1 MNESAIIKMV
11 REIIKQELAPILMGT
26 TVSNQSNTQA
36 TFQHFSSEAPIGP
49 VRSIQPFGLSSR
61 APAGTSLLTVPVNA
75 DATHQNIVGHY
86 DTAKP
91 TTNDGETILYDAY
104 GHVIYM
110 SQSKVVLGAK
120 TSTQNVVLGQ
130 ILKTLFDN
138 WLGYDQAQTHTGNLG
153 YPTSPPL
160 NAAQYAAIQASPVDD
175 ETMLSEVVF
184 VV

>member
-1 MNESAIIKMV
+1 VNESEIIRLV
-11 REIIKQELAPILMGT
+11 RQIIKQELAPILMGVVT
-26 TVSNQSNTQA
+26 SNESQTQS

-61 APAGTSLLTVPVNA
+61 APVGTSLLTIPVNA
-75 DATHQNIVGHY
+75 DATHQNIVGHF

-91 TTNDGETILYDAY
+91 TGADGETLLYDAF

-110 SQSKVVLGAK
+110 SESQVSLGAK
-120 TSTQNVVLGQ
+120 AATQNVVLGQ

-153 YPTSPPL
+153 FPTSPPL

-184 VV
+184 TV